1 MPLSKE
7 QIATLLSIKTLQS
20 GSYGEKLREY
30 QQTIDNQGRLQ
41 TGVGE
46 DDSIVTYKNDLFAS
60 TEDLNNILGGQITQ
74 EDLEQIN
81 SGMGAQN
88 TIQALVDQG
97 LINPPDNVSQFL
109 NFESGSQTI
118 DPVRIHEV
126 LSTKIYELLPDQI
139 SRQLQIDQFVKLF
152 GSLVPPELPPYCTNA
167 DLPDVLPPDTIILDI
182 SGECNDG
189 FKYEDWLVRYDI
201 SFIQDAG
208 LADDTAYLTRV
219 KGDVNQFGFGENL
232 ANEYGEG
239 NFNKSIQYLRDFLSE
254 YLKDIDFAPPSEILD
269 SRPDY
274 EFTSQGYLEIRNMNQ
289 AVVVKKGE
297 GTDDVGINKMIT
309 LETGVNP
316 PGFDIPGEDIW
327 ADILG
332 YSSTGFIDGMQ
343 IPEYLIK
350 GFTLTQWVKFKD
362 KVNGGTLINFGNPM
376 LENNPHGFRL
386 ETFTIGENDYENP
399 DTDTFFTE
407 NDRERFVRL
416 VVREKD
422 MTIRDSNSGKTFSN
436 GSVMNRVNTFQDGNL
451 LNVNPFQYTR
461 FPLVMDEWYFVC
473 ATYNPLT
480 NEEDNTGYSTY
491 LNDEYYWLGHK
502 QLDGTIV
509 EQSGYGTRCKVEIIS
524 QSDLIRARGFKPIED
539 S

>member
-46 DDSIVTYKNDLFAS
+46 DDSIVTYKNDVFAS

-208 LADDTAYLTRV
+208 LADDAAYLTRV

-297 GTDDVGINKMIT
+297 GNILDGDDLLYLFASHSKGNKRVVGTVMTNYGIRDGLEKEGFDFFETDVGDKNVLESILNNKAYIGAESSGHIIHTDIARIPIGDGLVTMIKFIHLLFDAKKSIDEIYPVSLKIPSKLINIDSGSENEFLKKNRLIISKVEEKLNNDGRIFIRKSGT
-309 LETGVNP
+309 QPL
-316 PGFDIPGEDIW
+316 IR
-327 ADILG
+327 ILIEHK
-332 YSSTGFIDGMQ
+332 SMHVLNDA
-343 IPEYLIK
+343 EKLIK
-350 GFTLTQWVKFKD
+350 SIK
-362 KVNGGTLINFGNPM
+362 
-376 LENNPHGFRL
+376 
-386 ETFTIGENDYENP
+386 
-399 DTDTFFTE
+399 
-407 NDRERFVRL
+407 
-416 VVREKD
+416 
-422 MTIRDSNSGKTFSN
+422 
-436 GSVMNRVNTFQDGNL
+436 
-451 LNVNPFQYTR
+451 
-461 FPLVMDEWYFVC
+461 
-473 ATYNPLT
+473 
-480 NEEDNTGYSTY
+480 
-491 LNDEYYWLGHK
+491 
-502 QLDGTIV
+502 
-509 EQSGYGTRCKVEIIS
+509 
-524 QSDLIRARGFKPIED
+524 
-539 S
+539 